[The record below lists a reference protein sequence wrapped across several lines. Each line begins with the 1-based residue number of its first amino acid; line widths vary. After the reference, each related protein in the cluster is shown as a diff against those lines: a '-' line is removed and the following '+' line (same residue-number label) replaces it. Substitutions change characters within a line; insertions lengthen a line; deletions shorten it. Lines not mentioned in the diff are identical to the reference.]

1 MECNARPAGV
11 EKEERARQARRESG
25 ERRGDSVQGCET
37 TGREKRIRGET
48 VELNQQETDRKGQE
62 INT

>member
-25 ERRGDSVQGCET
+25 ERRWDSVQGCEM

-48 VELNQQETDRKGQE
+48 DELNQQETDRKGQE